1 MNYVGLRVGSGTE
14 NWNKME
20 EEKNIQYV
28 KTIFMN
34 IPK

>member
-1 MNYVGLRVGSGTE
+1 MNYVGLRVGSGIE
-14 NWNKME
+14 NWNRME
-20 EEKNIQYV
+20 EENIQYV